1 MNNFDQCVK
10 KNNNPIIN
18 FFHPLFDTSNLT
30 PDEWRTNGLLDP
42 KNLFFTYY
50 GISSFSYTIIGFLIA
65 FVFPNTFYIDPV
77 IEISPVFEGICI
89 MLQTPFTL
97 MADVLSMYKEKSY
110 FHPIDRIVA
119 TFNTGLIASNIIFVK
134 WGEKI
139 LYLLVPPIGS
149 LILIESRKA
158 RDGNN
163 YNEYLKWHTLW
174 HCIYPISLF
183 LWILYRNNIEYE
195 YSNIVIGS
203 IITFFLCFKIYL
215 LRRYFNLQ

>member
-163 YNEYLKWHTLW
+163 YNLCNKVLTEEYFRPNDLLNEPLFTDNQLRSVSTRVDLRNSYCNLGSRAHDKHT
-174 HCIYPISLF
+174 H
-183 LWILYRNNIEYE
+183 
-195 YSNIVIGS
+195 IV
-203 IITFFLCFKIYL
+203 K
-215 LRRYFNLQ
+215 N